1 MSESI
6 RDMPYRDASPQPSL
20 FEADRR
26 YKYLDP
32 FICVFV
38 VILLISNIIA
48 SKFFA
53 IGPLRVSSAQLLF
66 PVTYI
71 FGDIFT
77 EVYGYGASRRAIWY
91 GFFASFFMV
100 AVSALAVAIP
110 PAPEYIN
117 QAAFGTVFKPVGR
130 IVLASLI
137 AYWCGEF
144 ANSFTLAKLKLVTRG
159 KYLWTRT
166 IGSTVVGQAVDTTIV
181 MFVAFYGTQSVGVI
195 LKLILSGYII
205 KVVYE
210 TAMTPITYGI
220 VNALKRKEGVDYF
233 DYETDFSPFA
243 TTER

>member
-1 MSESI
+1 
-6 RDMPYRDASPQPSL
+6 MPDIDPSPPPSL

-38 VILLISNIIA
+38 VVLLISNIIA

-53 IGPLRVSSAQLLF
+53 IGPFRVSSAQLLF
-66 PVTYI
+66 PITYI
-71 FGDIFT
+71 FADIFT

-91 GFFASFFMV
+91 GFFASFIMV
-100 AVSALAVAIP
+100 AASTIAVAIP
-110 PAPEYIN
+110 PAPEYAN
-117 QAAFGTVFKPVGR
+117 QAAFAAVFKPVGR

-144 ANSFTLAKLKLVTRG
+144 ANSFTLAKLKLVTKGR
-159 KYLWTRT
+159 YLWTRT
-166 IGSTVVGQAVDTTIV
+166 IGSTVVGQAVDTSIV
-181 MFVAFYGTQSVGVI
+181 MFIAFYGTQTVGVI

-210 TAMTPITYGI
+210 TAMTPFTYAV
-220 VNALKRKEGVDYF
+220 VNALKRREGVDYF
-233 DYETDFSPFA
+233 DYDTDFSPFA
-243 TTER
+243 TRER